1 MMKYILKDAIKN
13 EYVFF
18 NPKSVTLIREKN
30 VPADSLDV
38 LFLTDMNEVEFAE
51 IAVFDGS
58 KCVFRGL
65 VDEQIETISE
75 SGIMLEINA
84 RSLAA
89 LLLDNE
95 AMPQSCCLPN
105 MQLFMERNF
114 SRLGFK
120 DYIGND
126 KPKSGSM
133 SITKGTSE
141 WSVLEQY
148 CRKFLGTYPR
158 VNENGVIDI
167 SENEG
172 ETTVLTNEGEHKI
185 ISLSRIKKRCELISE
200 YRVRTLRGNGYEM
213 IISNKNAKR
222 LGVDSVRYLN
232 SVDNGGVGIASC
244 YENIEESNRLYDTLR
259 LTVSGRVLM
268 NIGDWIVLPD
278 YELGNLRV
286 SRLRYEADGDNELTI
301 LDLSCN

>member
-1 MMKYILKDAIKN
+1 MKYILKDALKN
-13 EYVFF
+13 EYIFF

-38 LFLTDMNEVEFAE
+38 LFLSGINGIEYAE
-51 IAVFDGS
+51 IAVFDGA
-58 KCVFRGL
+58 KCVFRGI
-65 VDEQIETISE
+65 VDEQVETISE
-75 SGIMLEINA
+75 SGIILEINA

-95 AMPQSCCLPN
+95 AMPQSCCLPD

-120 DYIGND
+120 EYIGND

-133 SITKGTSE
+133 SIAKGESE
-141 WSVLEQY
+141 WSVLEKY
-148 CRKFLGTYPR
+148 CRKFLDTYPR
-158 VNENGVIDI
+158 VNEDGVIDI

-185 ISLSRIKKRCELISE
+185 ISLSRVRKRCELISE

-213 IISNKNAKR
+213 IINNENAER

-232 SVDNGGVGIASC
+232 AVDNGGVGIASC
-244 YENIEESNRLYDTLR
+244 YQNIKESNELYDTLN
-259 LTVSGRVLM
+259 LTISGRVLV

-278 YELGNLRV
+278 YKLGNLRV
-286 SRLRYEADGDNELTI
+286 NKLRYEADGDNELTI
-301 LDLSCN
+301 LNLLCN

>member
-1 MMKYILKDAIKN
+1 MIKYVLTDALKN
-13 EYVFF
+13 EYIFF
-18 NPKSVTLIREKN
+18 NPKSVTLIREKF

-38 LFLTDMNEVEFAE
+38 LFLSEMNDVDFAE

-58 KCVFRGL
+58 KCIFRGI
-65 VDEQIETISE
+65 VDEQIETAAENGFI
-75 SGIMLEINA
+75 LEINA

-114 SRLGFK
+114 SRLGFTE
-120 DYIGND
+120 YIGND

-133 SITKGTSE
+133 SIAKGTSE

-167 SENEG
+167 SKNDG
-172 ETTVLTNEGEHKI
+172 ETYVLTNDGEHKI
-185 ISLSRIKKRCELISE
+185 ISLSRAKKRCELISE
-200 YRVRTLRGNGYEM
+200 YRVRTLRGKGYEM
-213 IISNKNAKR
+213 IIGNENAER
-222 LGVDSVRYLN
+222 LGVNSVRYLN
-232 SVDNGGVGIASC
+232 TVDNGGVGIASC
-244 YENIEESNRLYDTLR
+244 YENIEEANRLYNTVR
-259 LTVSGRVLM
+259 LTVSGRLLM
-268 NIGDWIVLPD
+268 NIDDWLVLPN
-278 YELGNLRV
+278 YKLANLRL
-286 SRLRYEADGDNELTI
+286 SKLRYEADGDNETTTLEAT
-301 LDLSCN
+301 LY